1 MSKQTLIALPTVKT
15 QSATSSSE
23 EPLVAVAVLT
33 PERASEILRQM
44 ESVTKMARRWV
55 GVYKLSSFDGNTFY
69 VPQSSMQTPPSPTDF
84 RVLDPGFTTP
94 MMTQLVRFQI
104 GIIPGAVIWEAFDA
118 ENRFMVNTIE
128 LSSEVLRAISL
139 GTTFNPGDTSEALKS
154 VVPAEPVVDADPRWQ
169 QNLM

>member
-15 QSATSSSE
+15 PQSAE
-23 EPLVAVAVLT
+23 ANDNLIAVAVLT
-33 PERASEILRQM
+33 AERAAEILKQM

-55 GVYKLSSFDGNTFY
+55 GIYKLSSFDGNTFY
-69 VPQSSMQTPPSPTDF
+69 VPASSVRTPPSPADF

-94 MMTQLVRFQI
+94 VMAQLIRFQI

-139 GTTFNPGDTSEALKS
+139 GTTLNPGDTSEALRFAI
-154 VVPAEPVVDADPRWQ
+154 PAEPVLDRDPNWQ
-169 QNLM
+169 KHLM